1 MQSKHVLWID
11 DARTLIVLLVIIG
24 HSTYTN
30 LMTRYGGISYFCN

>member
-30 LMTRYGGISYFCN
+30 LMTRYVGISYFCN